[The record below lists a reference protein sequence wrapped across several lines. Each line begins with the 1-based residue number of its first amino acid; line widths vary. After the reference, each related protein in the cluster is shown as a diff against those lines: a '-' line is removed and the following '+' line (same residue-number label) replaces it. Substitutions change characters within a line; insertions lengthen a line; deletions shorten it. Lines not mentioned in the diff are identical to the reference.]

1 MVKDDKHEIKIGS
14 MWQSKIDKDS
24 YVVVS
29 VVDNDNVGYFFSQ
42 LDGNNDIMTVDTL
55 PTDEFLL
62 AFKPQVNRYFLVCWC
77 YSDKKISRN
86 GHRVFKT
93 HDGSYLNYKDFQR
106 IMKQA
111 YKDFRDDVIIKNIVE
126 LSDSDFNDFTK

>member
-1 MVKDDKHEIKIGS
+1 MTNNKHEIKIGTL
-14 MWQSKIDKDS
+14 WQSKIDKDS

-42 LDGNNDIMTVDTL
+42 LDGNNDIMTTDTL
-55 PTDEFLL
+55 PTEEFLL

-86 GHRVFKT
+86 GHRVLKT

-111 YKDFRDDVIIKNIVE
+111 YKDFRDDVVIKNIIE

>member
-42 LDGNNDIMTVDTL
+42 LDGNNDIMTTDTL
-55 PTDEFLL
+55 PIDEFTL
-62 AFKPQVNRYFLVCWC
+62 AFKPQVDRYFLVCWS
-77 YSDKKISRN
+77 YSDKKISRS
-86 GHRVFKT
+86 GHRVLKT
-93 HDGSYLNYKDFQR
+93 HDGSYLNYKDFQH
-106 IMKQA
+106 IMKKA
-111 YKDFRDDVIIKNIVE
+111 YKDMREDVVIKNIIE

>member
-1 MVKDDKHEIKIGS
+1 MKYGKDEIKVWS
-14 MWQSKIDKDS
+14 VWQSKIDKDS

-29 VVDNDNVGYFFSQ
+29 VVDNGNVGYFFSQ

-77 YSDKKISRN
+77 YSDKKISRK
-86 GHRVFKT
+86 GHRLFKT
-93 HDGSYLNYKDFQR
+93 HDGSYLNYKDFQQ

-111 YKDFRDDVIIKNIVE
+111 YKDFRDDVVIKNIIE

>member
-1 MVKDDKHEIKIGS
+1 MKDEIKVGCL
-14 MWQSKIDKDS
+14 WQSKIDKDS

-42 LDGNNDIMTVDTL
+42 LDGNNDIMTTDTL
-55 PTDEFLL
+55 PIEEFLL
-62 AFKPQVNRYFLVCWC
+62 SFKPQVNRYFLVCWC
-77 YSDKKISRN
+77 YSDKKISRS
-86 GHRVFKT
+86 GHRLFKT

-111 YKDFRDDVIIKNIVE
+111 YKDFRNDVVIKNIVE

>member
-1 MVKDDKHEIKIGS
+1 MKDEIKAGS
-14 MWQSKIDKDS
+14 LWQSKIDKDS

-42 LDGNNDIMTVDTL
+42 LDGNNDIMTTDTL
-55 PTDEFLL
+55 PTEEFLL
-62 AFKPQVNRYFLVCWC
+62 AFKPQVDRYFLVCWS
-77 YSDKKISRN
+77 YSDKKIFRS

-111 YKDFRDDVIIKNIVE
+111 YKDFREDVVIKNIIE
-126 LSDSDFNDFTK
+126 LSSSEFNDFTK

>member
-1 MVKDDKHEIKIGS
+1 

-42 LDGNNDIMTVDTL
+42 LDGNNDITTTDTL
-55 PTDEFLL
+55 PIEEFLL
-62 AFKPQVNRYFLVCWC
+62 SFKPQVNRYFLVCWC
-77 YSDKKISRN
+77 YSDKKISHS
-86 GHRVFKT
+86 GHMLLKT
-93 HDGSYLNYKDFQR
+93 HDGSYLNYKDLQR
-106 IMKQA
+106 IMKQT
-111 YKDFRDDVIIKNIVE
+111 YKDMREDVVIKNIIE

>member
-1 MVKDDKHEIKIGS
+1 MTNNKHEIKIGS
-14 MWQSKIDKDS
+14 LWQSKSDKDS

-29 VVDNDNVGYFFSQ
+29 IVDNDSIGYFFSQ

-55 PTDEFLL
+55 PIDEFLL
-62 AFKPQVNRYFLVCWC
+62 AFKPQVDRYFLVCWY

-106 IMKQA
+106 IMKQV
-111 YKDFRDDVIIKNIVE
+111 YKDFREDVVIKNIIE
-126 LSDSDFNDFTK
+126 LSSSDFNDFTK

>member
-1 MVKDDKHEIKIGS
+1 MKDEIKAGS
-14 MWQSKIDKDS
+14 LWQSKIDKDS

-42 LDGNNDIMTVDTL
+42 LDGNNDIMTTDTL
-55 PTDEFLL
+55 STEEFLL
-62 AFKPQVNRYFLVCWC
+62 AFKPQVDRYFLVCWS
-77 YSDKKISRN
+77 YSDKKIFRS
-86 GHRVFKT
+86 GHRVLKT

-111 YKDFRDDVIIKNIVE
+111 YKDMRDDVVIKNIIE
-126 LSDSDFNDFTK
+126 LSSSDFNDFTK

>member
-1 MVKDDKHEIKIGS
+1 MTNNKHEIKIGS
-14 MWQSKIDKDS
+14 LWQSKSDKDS

-29 VVDNDNVGYFFSQ
+29 NVDTNNVGYFFSQ

-55 PTDEFLL
+55 PIEEFLL

-77 YSDKKISRN
+77 YFDKKISRN
-86 GHRVFKT
+86 GHRLLKT

-111 YKDFRDDVIIKNIVE
+111 YKDFREDVVIKNIIE

>member
-1 MVKDDKHEIKIGS
+1 MKDEIKAGS
-14 MWQSKIDKDS
+14 LWQSKIDKDS

-42 LDGNNDIMTVDTL
+42 LDGNNDIMTTDTL
-55 PTDEFLL
+55 STEEFLL
-62 AFKPQVNRYFLVCWC
+62 AFKPQVDRYFLVFWS
-77 YSDKKISRN
+77 YSDKKIFRS
-86 GHRVFKT
+86 GHRVLKT

-111 YKDFRDDVIIKNIVE
+111 YKDMRDDVVIKNIIE
-126 LSDSDFNDFTK
+126 LSSSDFNDFTK

>member
-1 MVKDDKHEIKIGS
+1 MKDEIKAGS
-14 MWQSKIDKDS
+14 LWQSKIDKDS

-42 LDGNNDIMTVDTL
+42 LDGNNDIMTTDTL
-55 PTDEFLL
+55 STEEFLL
-62 AFKPQVNRYFLVCWC
+62 AFKPQVDRYFLVFWS
-77 YSDKKISRN
+77 YSDKKIFRS
-86 GHRVFKT
+86 GHRVLKT

-111 YKDFRDDVIIKNIVE
+111 YKDMRDDVVIKNIIE
-126 LSDSDFNDFTK
+126 LSDDEFKDFTK

>member
-1 MVKDDKHEIKIGS
+1 MVKDEIKVGS
-14 MWQSKIDKDS
+14 LWQSRIDKDS

-55 PTDEFLL
+55 PIYEFLL
-62 AFKPQVNRYFLVCWC
+62 SFKQQVNRYFLVCWC

-93 HDGSYLNYKDFQR
+93 YDGSYLNYKDFQR

-111 YKDFRDDVIIKNIVE
+111 YKDFRDDVVIKNIIE

>member
-1 MVKDDKHEIKIGS
+1 MTNNKHEIKIGS
-14 MWQSKIDKDS
+14 LWQSKIDKDS
-24 YVVVS
+24 YVVVGI
-29 VVDNDNVGYFFSQ
+29 VDNDSIGYFFSQ

-55 PTDEFLL
+55 PIDEFLL
-62 AFKPQVNRYFLVCWC
+62 AFKPQVDRYFLVCWS

-106 IMKQA
+106 IMKQV
-111 YKDFRDDVIIKNIVE
+111 YKDFREDVVIKNIIE
-126 LSDSDFNDFTK
+126 LSSSDFNDFTK